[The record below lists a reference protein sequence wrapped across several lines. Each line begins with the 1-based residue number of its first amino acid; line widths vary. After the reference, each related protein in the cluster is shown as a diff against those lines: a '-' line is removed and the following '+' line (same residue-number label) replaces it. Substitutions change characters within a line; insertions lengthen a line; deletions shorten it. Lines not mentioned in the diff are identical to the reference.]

1 MSSSEIP
8 PGEPQST
15 ILFRPSKKRKIAS
28 YRQRAS
34 TPEEPTST
42 AIATNASPPQSLD
55 ELIASTAGDAQVEVE
70 GAEVPI
76 SEILRLRKLARK
88 GKGGVEFRAE
98 GSQSKE
104 TEQSK
109 ALVRRGSNDHE
120 ESEMQEQGGL
130 GVVRRFAAQTGTVGD
145 VNRHMMAYIDS
156 ELAKRNASSSSIQ
169 SSTKPPSTTLPTR
182 SPNTETGNEN
192 GDGMVP
198 KKDPDVNRQPATL
211 GKLME
216 IDLGPSA
223 RETNEQLTDR
233 AKRRLEG
240 EDLPDESITKKPAK
254 VRLGRDGKPFR
265 SKRKRRN
272 SDDIARDKLV
282 EDVLRDNRLEIFE
295 PLPEEEVRNGTGN
308 DEAADDRIAEAF
320 RREFMD
326 AVGARQQRKKQ
337 VGPPVTGGKKGE
349 EELKG
354 PKLGGSRSARAAMRE
369 VMLKE
374 QAGKK

>member
-1 MSSSEIP
+1 
-8 PGEPQST
+8 
-15 ILFRPSKKRKIAS
+15 
-28 YRQRAS
+28 
-34 TPEEPTST
+34 
-42 AIATNASPPQSLD
+42 
-55 ELIASTAGDAQVEVE
+55 
-70 GAEVPI
+70 
-76 SEILRLRKLARK
+76 
-88 GKGGVEFRAE
+88 
-98 GSQSKE
+98 
-104 TEQSK
+104 
-109 ALVRRGSNDHE
+109 
-120 ESEMQEQGGL
+120 
-130 GVVRRFAAQTGTVGD
+130 
-145 VNRHMMAYIDS
+145 
-156 ELAKRNASSSSIQ
+156 
-169 SSTKPPSTTLPTR
+169 
-182 SPNTETGNEN
+182 
-192 GDGMVP
+192 
-198 KKDPDVNRQPATL
+198 
-211 GKLME
+211 ME

-240 EDLPDESITKKPAK
+240 ENIPDDSLTHQKPAK
-254 VRLGRDGKPFR
+254 PRLGRDGKPFR
-265 SKRKRRN
+265 SKRKRRG

-295 PLPEEEVRNGTGN
+295 PPVEEERNGAGN

-337 VGPPVTGGKKGE
+337 VGPPTTGGKKGE